1 MRVFPNHPKRPGGDR
16 ADQNAICVMPRIGD
30 MSFSLAPIMICY
42 LVRHGDAKSEAEDP
56 RRPLTELGRR
66 QVEHTGRAAAA
77 RGISAREIWH
87 SDKLRAKQ
95 TAEILGEFL
104 GARGSLREIEG
115 LAPNDDPTIAQI
127 EIEGAPDPILI
138 VGHLPHLSRLGSL
151 LISGDPEKSRI
162 EFATAAMVCL
172 ARDARNWRV
181 DWTLAPDQ
189 S

>member
-1 MRVFPNHPKRPGGDR
+1 
-16 ADQNAICVMPRIGD
+16 
-30 MSFSLAPIMICY
+30 MSFTLALVMICY
-42 LVRHGDAKSEAEDP
+42 LVRHGDAKAEAEDP
-56 RRPLTELGRR
+56 RRPLTDLGRS
-66 QVEHTGRAAAA
+66 QVEKTGRAAAA

-95 TAEILGEFL
+95 TAEILGEIL
-104 GARGSLREIEG
+104 GARDSLREIEG

-127 EIEGAPDPILI
+127 EIEAVAGPVLI
-138 VGHLPHLSRLGSL
+138 VGHLPHLNRLASL
-151 LISGDPEKSRI
+151 LVSGDPEKSRI

-172 ARDARNWRV
+172 TRDARNWRV